1 MKGRDTMPARGAS
14 VDKLTIGPFKLNFVM
29 PKELATMLRRKVIMG
44 RICEK
49 DEESSCMD
57 TPLTSFG
64 KKDSCVMMMAN
75 EMCA

>member
-1 MKGRDTMPARGAS
+1 MKGRDKMPARGAS
-14 VDKLTIGPFKLNFVM
+14 VGKLTIGPFKLNLVM

-49 DEESSCMD
+49 DEESSCMG
-57 TPLTSFG
+57 TPPTSFG
-64 KKDSCVMMMAN
+64 KKDCCVMMMAN